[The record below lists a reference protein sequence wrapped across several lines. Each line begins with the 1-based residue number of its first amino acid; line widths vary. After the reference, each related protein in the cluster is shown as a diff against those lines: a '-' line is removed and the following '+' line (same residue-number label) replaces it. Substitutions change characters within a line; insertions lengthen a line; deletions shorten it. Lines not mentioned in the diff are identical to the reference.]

1 MQTSSYSL
9 QLRGNSVLGLE
20 RNGDKEL
27 CHEEMVQSHT
37 EHTVMKSNILAVLL
51 YKMEKQSKWKG

>member
-9 QLRGNSVLGLE
+9 QLRGNSLLGLE

-51 YKMEKQSKWKG
+51 YRMEK